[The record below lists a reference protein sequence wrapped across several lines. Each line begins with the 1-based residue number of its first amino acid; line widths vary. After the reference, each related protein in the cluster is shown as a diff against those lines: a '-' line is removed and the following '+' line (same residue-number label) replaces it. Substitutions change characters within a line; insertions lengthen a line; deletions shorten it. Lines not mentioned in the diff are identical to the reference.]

1 MSKSEQIKR
10 KFPIRMASNGMASNC
25 MASNSMASNDQQWFL
40 VKYDNT
46 NEYSVV
52 RAAQIKISKTD
63 GDKGKVTHK
72 NKSYVVTILKRGSE
86 SVVRKKA
93 LTYQENGSG
102 FSEFSEN
109 ETIKAK
115 RSKLTKQS
123 KIIYYFEILYLFI

>member
-1 MSKSEQIKR
+1 
-10 KFPIRMASNGMASNC
+10 MASNGMVSNG
-25 MASNSMASNDQQWFL
+25 MASNDQQWFL

-52 RAAQIKISKTD
+52 RAAQIKINKTD

-86 SVVRKKA
+86 SVVRQKA

-102 FSEFSEN
+102 FSELSEN
-109 ETIKAK
+109 ETIQAK

-123 KIIYYFEILYLFI
+123 KII